1 MSQKMTAD
9 TENDPQ
15 PQKIASVDETTDAAA
30 DAGVVDDAN
39 ETTTA
44 DVVMV
49 KSEKAEEQQRK
60 SDSGAPFLID
70 TAAAASL
77 KSNDDATKDKTAT
90 ESSGVV
96 EATENNNTKKEDE
109 EGEQKKPVIKKVV
122 PPLPLDW
129 TKMAEC
135 NEGEDD
141 NVAPV
146 DAIRYPWD
154 VIDFPLPPDPTETHL
169 TIVGTAGQKITR
181 MGSNLHEYV
190 SANLTHLVL
199 RSHLIR
205 TMEGISKLKHLE
217 LLELYDNM
225 IDEIN
230 DLSRGELV
238 DNNGDEEDENNE
250 EDDGLP
256 ARNLRVLDI
265 SYNVIRDMNPIAQC
279 LNLQELYIAQNK
291 IKSIRGIGQLT
302 QLRKVDLGANRIR
315 VMEEE
320 ELSGLINLEELWLG
334 KNKIEHIG
342 GISKLTKLRRLDV
355 QSNRLTSIENLEGQ
369 VDTLE
374 ELYLAHNGIDVEGA
388 KCPTGLALPFKQLN
402 TIDMS
407 RNRLTDTSPFAHLTS
422 LNELWISGN
431 DIKTFDDVEYIRSL
445 VELEGVYLEYNP
457 VASDF
462 EYRKKLVEIVPT
474 LKQIDATMVGGIG
487 QYGYMT
493 AGGSGE
499 NLLERMRQMQDQ
511 VIQKAT
517 AETEASG
524 SKENE

>member
-1 MSQKMTAD
+1 MTSD

-15 PQKIASVDETTDAAA
+15 PQIAGVDETTNAGNENVTTATADISLGADDDEAAA
-30 DAGVVDDAN
+30 AEVA
-39 ETTTA
+39 
-44 DVVMV
+44 V
-49 KSEKAEEQQRK
+49 KSEEIAEQQK
-60 SDSGAPFLID
+60 NDSGGAPFLIN
-70 TAAAASL
+70 TAASL
-77 KSNDDATKDKTAT
+77 KTNDVAT
-90 ESSGVV
+90 EDDNGTS
-96 EATENNNTKKEDE
+96 AKAE
-109 EGEQKKPVIKKVV
+109 EGEEPKKVIKKVV

-129 TKMAEC
+129 TKMTEC
-135 NEGEDD
+135 NEGEED
-141 NVAPV
+141 VAPA

-154 VIDFPLPPDPTETHL
+154 VMEFPLPPDQTETHL

-181 MGSNLHEYV
+181 MGSNLDEYV
-190 SANLTHLVL
+190 SENLTHLVL

-230 DLSRGELV
+230 DISPGEV
-238 DNNGDEEDENNE
+238 EN
-250 EDDGLP
+250 DGLP
-256 ARNLRVLDI
+256 AKNLRVLDI
-265 SYNVIRDMNPIAQC
+265 SYNVIRDMNPISQC

-291 IKSIRGIGQLT
+291 IKSICGIGQLT

-315 VMEEE
+315 VMEEK

-388 KCPTGLALPFKQLN
+388 KCSTGLALPFKQLN

-462 EYRKKLVEIVPT
+462 EYRKKLVEIVPNLT
-474 LKQIDATMVGGIG
+474 QIDATMVGGIA
-487 QYGYMT
+487 QHGYLT
-493 AGGSGE
+493 GGGSGE
-499 NLLERMRQMQDQ
+499 NLMERMRQMQDQ
-511 VIQKAT
+511 VIQKAA

>member
-1 MSQKMTAD
+1 MTTD
-9 TENDPQ
+9 IENDPQ
-15 PQKIASVDETTDAAA
+15 PQTADGGDETNSAPENGNDNPTATADTSASVQAGETAPAAEVA
-30 DAGVVDDAN
+30 V
-39 ETTTA
+39 ET
-44 DVVMV
+44 
-49 KSEKAEEQQRK
+49 EETQK
-60 SDSGAPFLID
+60 ENGSGAPFLID
-70 TAAAASL
+70 TAEPL
-77 KSNDDATKDKTAT
+77 NDDAADDKKGAEEEKETTTNDKNTTT
-90 ESSGVV
+90 E
-96 EATENNNTKKEDE
+96 EAKEE
-109 EGEQKKPVIKKVV
+109 ESKPIIKKVV

-135 NEGEDD
+135 NEEDISPAD
-141 NVAPV
+141 Q
-146 DAIRYPWD
+146 IRYPWD
-154 VIDFPLPPDPTETHL
+154 VMEIPLPPDQSETQFL
-169 TIVGTAGQKITR
+169 IVGTAGQKITR
-181 MGSNLHEYV
+181 MGSNLCDYV
-190 SANLTHLVL
+190 SDNLTHLVL

-225 IDEIN
+225 IDEIG
-230 DLSRGELV
+230 DLSTGQV
-238 DNNGDEEDENNE
+238 DNGEE

-256 ARNLRVLDI
+256 AKNLRVLDI
-265 SYNVIRDMNPIAQC
+265 SYNVIRDMKPVSQC

-302 QLRKVDLGANRIR
+302 QLRKIDLGANRIR

-388 KCPTGLALPFKQLN
+388 KCPSGLALPFKQLN

-431 DIKTFDDVEYIRSL
+431 DIKTFEDVEYIRSL
-445 VELEGVYLEYNP
+445 VELDGVYLEYNP

-462 EYRKKLVEIVPT
+462 EYRKRLVEIVPNLT
-474 LKQIDATMVGGIG
+474 QIDATMVGGIA
-487 QYGYMT
+487 QHGYLT
-493 AGGSGE
+493 GGGSGD

-511 VIQKAT
+511 VIRKAA
-517 AETEASG
+517 AETEAEASV
-524 SKENE
+524 SKNDE

>member
-1 MSQKMTAD
+1 MTAE

-15 PQKIASVDETTDAAA
+15 PQIIADVDEGNATAAADNSAETDAATKEVA
-30 DAGVVDDAN
+30 VN
-39 ETTTA
+39 
-44 DVVMV
+44 
-49 KSEKAEEQQRK
+49 AEESSQQQK
-60 SDSGAPFLID
+60 QNDDSGAPFIID
-70 TAAAASL
+70 TAESLKTNGASTQDNTGAEKEKEEAAA
-77 KSNDDATKDKTAT
+77 TA
-90 ESSGVV
+90 S
-96 EATENNNTKKEDE
+96 NNTETKQAE
-109 EGEQKKPVIKKVV
+109 EEQEEQKQVIKKVV

-135 NEGEDD
+135 NEEEDISP
-141 NVAPV
+141 A

-154 VIDFPLPPDPTETHL
+154 VMELPLPPDQSETHL

-181 MGSNLHEYV
+181 MGGNLCEYV
-190 SANLTHLVL
+190 SQNLTHLVL

-205 TMEGISKLKHLE
+205 TMEGVSKLKHLE

-225 IDEIN
+225 IDEIT
-230 DLSRGELV
+230 DLSTGELV
-238 DNNGDEEDENNE
+238 DNGDE

-256 ARNLRVLDI
+256 AKNLRVLDI
-265 SYNVIRDMNPIAQC
+265 SYNVIRDMNPISQC

-302 QLRKVDLGANRIR
+302 QLRKIDLGANRIR

-320 ELSGLINLEELWLG
+320 ELSGLVNLEELWLG

-445 VELEGVYLEYNP
+445 VELDGVYLEYNP

-462 EYRKKLVEIVPT
+462 EYRKKLVEIVPNLT
-474 LKQIDATMVGGIG
+474 QIDATMVGGIG
-487 QYGYMT
+487 QHGYLT
-493 AGGSGE
+493 GGGSGE

-511 VIQKAT
+511 VIQKAV

-524 SKENE
+524 SKEDE

>member
-1 MSQKMTAD
+1 MTD
-9 TENDPQ
+9 ETENDPQ
-15 PQKIASVDETTDAAA
+15 PQIIADVDEDNATAAADTSAATDAAA
-30 DAGVVDDAN
+30 KEEAVN
-39 ETTTA
+39 SEET
-44 DVVMV
+44 
-49 KSEKAEEQQRK
+49 KQQQQQQQND
-60 SDSGAPFLID
+60 DSGAPFIID
-70 TAAAASL
+70 TAESLKTNGDSTQDNNKGAEKEKEEAAATA
-77 KSNDDATKDKTAT
+77 SNST
-90 ESSGVV
+90 E
-96 EATENNNTKKEDE
+96 AKQAE
-109 EGEQKKPVIKKVV
+109 EEEQKQVIKKVV

-135 NEGEDD
+135 NEEEDISP
-141 NVAPV
+141 A

-154 VIDFPLPPDPTETHL
+154 VMELPLPPDQSETHL

-181 MGSNLHEYV
+181 MGDNLCEYV
-190 SANLTHLVL
+190 SQNLTHLVL

-205 TMEGISKLKHLE
+205 TMEGVSKLKHLE

-225 IDEIN
+225 IDEIT
-230 DLSRGELV
+230 DLSTGELV
-238 DNNGDEEDENNE
+238 DNGDE

-256 ARNLRVLDI
+256 AKNLRVLDI
-265 SYNVIRDMNPIAQC
+265 SYNVIRDMNPISQC

-291 IKSIRGIGQLT
+291 IKSIGGIGQLT

-320 ELSGLINLEELWLG
+320 ELSGLVNLEELWLG

-445 VELEGVYLEYNP
+445 VELDGVYLEYNP

-462 EYRKKLVEIVPT
+462 EYRKKLVEIVPNLT
-474 LKQIDATMVGGIG
+474 QIDATMVGGIG
-487 QYGYMT
+487 QHGYLT
-493 AGGSGE
+493 GGGSGE

-511 VIQKAT
+511 VIQKAA

-524 SKENE
+524 SKEDE

>member
-1 MSQKMTAD
+1 M

-15 PQKIASVDETTDAAA
+15 PQIAGVDENDSAHDNAAATADAIAA
-30 DAGVVDDAN
+30 DADEAASDEVVEPE
-39 ETTTA
+39 ET
-44 DVVMV
+44 
-49 KSEKAEEQQRK
+49 QQQN
-60 SDSGAPFLID
+60 DSGAPFMID
-70 TAAAASL
+70 TAESL
-77 KSNDDATKDKTAT
+77 QSNDDAAEDKNEAATDNTNATKA
-90 ESSGVV
+90 
-96 EATENNNTKKEDE
+96 E
-109 EGEQKKPVIKKVV
+109 EGEQQKQKVIKKVV

-135 NEGEDD
+135 NEEDI
-141 NVAPV
+141 APA

-154 VIDFPLPPDPTETHL
+154 VMEFPLPPDQSETHL

-181 MGSNLHEYV
+181 MGSNLDEYV
-190 SANLTHLVL
+190 SDNLTHLVL

-205 TMEGISKLKHLE
+205 TMEGVSKLKHLE

-230 DLSRGELV
+230 DLCPGELV
-238 DNNGDEEDENNE
+238 DKGEEEE

-256 ARNLRVLDI
+256 AKNLRVLDI
-265 SYNVIRDMNPIAQC
+265 SYNVIRDMNPISQC

-445 VELEGVYLEYNP
+445 VELDGVYLEYNP

-462 EYRKKLVEIVPT
+462 EYRKKLVEIVPNLT
-474 LKQIDATMVGGIG
+474 QIDATMVGGIG
-487 QYGYMT
+487 QHGYLT
-493 AGGSGE
+493 GGGSGD

-511 VIQKAT
+511 VIQKAA

-524 SKENE
+524 SKEEE

>member
-1 MSQKMTAD
+1 MTTD
-9 TENDPQ
+9 IKNDPQ
-15 PQKIASVDETTDAAA
+15 PQIIAAGNDDTTNSAHENGND
-30 DAGVVDDAN
+30 N
-39 ETTTA
+39 PTTTA
-44 DVVMV
+44 ATSTAAEA
-49 KSEKAEEQQRK
+49 SESTPAAEVTVEPEKIQK
-60 SDSGAPFLID
+60 ENGSGAPFLID
-70 TAAAASL
+70 TAASA
-77 KSNDDATKDKTAT
+77 KINDDATQDTKGAEEEETAATDNNKTEEAKVEEE
-90 ESSGVV
+90 ES
-96 EATENNNTKKEDE
+96 
-109 EGEQKKPVIKKVV
+109 KPIIKKVV

-135 NEGEDD
+135 NEEDI
-141 NVAPV
+141 APV
-146 DAIRYPWD
+146 DQIRYPWD
-154 VIDFPLPPDPTETHL
+154 VMDIPLPPDQSETQFL
-169 TIVGTAGQKITR
+169 IVGTAGQKITR
-181 MGSNLHEYV
+181 MGSNLCDYV
-190 SANLTHLVL
+190 SKNLTHLVL

-225 IDEIN
+225 IDEIG
-230 DLSRGELV
+230 DLSSGELV
-238 DNNGDEEDENNE
+238 DNGEED
-250 EDDGLP
+250 DDGLP
-256 ARNLRVLDI
+256 ATNLRVLDI
-265 SYNVIRDMNPIAQC
+265 SYNVIRDMNPVSQC
-279 LNLQELYIAQNK
+279 RNLQELYIAQNK

-302 QLRKVDLGANRIR
+302 QLRKIDLGANRIR

-445 VELEGVYLEYNP
+445 VELDGVYLEYNL

-462 EYRKKLVEIVPT
+462 EYRKKLVEIVPNLT
-474 LKQIDATMVGGIG
+474 QIDATMVGGIA
-487 QYGYMT
+487 QHGYLT
-493 AGGSGE
+493 GGGSGD

-511 VIQKAT
+511 VIRKAE
-517 AETEASG
+517 AETEASV
-524 SKENE
+524 SKDDNDE

>member
-1 MSQKMTAD
+1 M

-15 PQKIASVDETTDAAA
+15 PQIAGVDENDSAHDNAAS
-30 DAGVVDDAN
+30 
-39 ETTTA
+39 TA
-44 DVVMV
+44 DTIAA
-49 KSEKAEEQQRK
+49 EAEEAASDEVAIKPEETQQQN
-60 SDSGAPFLID
+60 DSGAPFMID
-70 TAAAASL
+70 TAESL
-77 KSNDDATKDKTAT
+77 KSNDSAAKDKNGVDEEAATDNNNATKT
-90 ESSGVV
+90 
-96 EATENNNTKKEDE
+96 E
-109 EGEQKKPVIKKVV
+109 EGEQQQQKVIKKVV

-135 NEGEDD
+135 NEQEDI
-141 NVAPV
+141 APA

-154 VIDFPLPPDPTETHL
+154 VMEFPLPPDQSETHL

-181 MGSNLHEYV
+181 MGSNLDEYV
-190 SANLTHLVL
+190 SDNLTHLVL

-205 TMEGISKLKHLE
+205 TMEGVSKLKHLE

-230 DLSRGELV
+230 DLSPGDLV
-238 DNNGDEEDENNE
+238 DKGEEEED
-250 EDDGLP
+250 DDGLP
-256 ARNLRVLDI
+256 AKNLRVLDI
-265 SYNVIRDMNPIAQC
+265 SYNVIRDMNPISQC

-445 VELEGVYLEYNP
+445 VELDGVYLEYNP

-462 EYRKKLVEIVPT
+462 EYRKKIVEIVPNLT
-474 LKQIDATMVGGIG
+474 QIDATMVGGIG
-487 QYGYMT
+487 QHGYLT
-493 AGGSGE
+493 GGGSGD

-511 VIQKAT
+511 VIQKAA

-524 SKENE
+524 SKEEE